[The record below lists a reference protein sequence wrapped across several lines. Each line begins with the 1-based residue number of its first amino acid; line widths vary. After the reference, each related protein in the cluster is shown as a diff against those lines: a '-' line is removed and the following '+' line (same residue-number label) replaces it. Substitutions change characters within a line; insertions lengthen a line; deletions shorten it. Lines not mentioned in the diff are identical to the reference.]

1 MAVKPPLRIEEPMTR
16 PATTLGRRR
25 FLKAVPAAV
34 AATVTIPAALRA
46 QRGASA
52 TPPKFGKDVLK
63 CAEQIDGLQFTDAEE
78 EMAVG
83 GASRN
88 LDSYEELRQLNIPLD
103 TEPAITFRPY
113 HSQAR
118 TSGQASS
125 RPSGPAAASASRSPN
140 NARLAVAKPAR
151 VQVSANLDDL
161 AFEPVTALASLI
173 ESRRIT
179 STDLTNMYLDRLK
192 RYGERLH
199 CVVTLTEDLAR
210 AQAAAAD
217 REIKAGK
224 YRGPL
229 HGIPFGV
236 KDLFDTKG
244 IRTTWG
250 AKPYENR
257 VAEVDATI
265 VERLREAGGVLVAKL
280 SMGALAQG
288 GVWFGGSTRNP
299 WSPDNSSS
307 GSSAG
312 PGAATAAGLVAFAI
326 GTETRGSIISPS
338 STCGVVGLRPTYG
351 RVSRYGAMALSWT
364 MDKIGPMCRSVE
376 DCVLVFNAIHGSD
389 GRDDTVIDAP
399 FAWNPDV
406 PLSSLKIGFLANE
419 FEPNAGF
426 GGGGAGGGRGGVNP
440 EEARRRSEARS
451 TLLKAALDV
460 LRSAGAKLE
469 PLSLP
474 EFPANALGFILSA
487 EAAAAFDDL
496 TRTKGIDQLT
506 EQGPGAWPNTFR
518 TSRFIPAVEY
528 IRAQRARTLLN
539 RRMDAWMSDY
549 DVFLSPSGGASLG
562 ITNLTGHPAAC
573 LKAGFVDG
581 LPQALMI
588 TGRPY
593 DEATVLRVALAY
605 ERATKWHTMNPP
617 LEENLRRM
625 KTDAAGQAG
634 QAGRAGRI
642 VAADG
647 FAAEDFDW

>member
-1 MAVKPPLRIEEPMTR
+1 MKKTALQM
-16 PATTLGRRR
+16 GRRR
-25 FLKAVPAAV
+25 FIRAVPAAV
-34 AATVTIPAALRA
+34 AATMALPAAGRA
-46 QRGASA
+46 QRGGGAPA
-52 TPPKFGKDVLK
+52 KFGKDVLK
-63 CAEQIDGLQFTDAEE
+63 CAEQIDGLSFTDAEE
-78 EMAVG
+78 ELAVG

-88 LDSYEELRQLNIPLD
+88 LDSYEELRKLTVPFD

-113 HSQAR
+113 LPGKRPAGHSTRHAKLI
-118 TSGQASS
+118 TG
-125 RPSGPAAASASRSPN
+125 RPS
-140 NARLAVAKPAR
+140 R
-151 VQVSANLDDL
+151 VQMTASLEDL
-161 AFEPVTALASLI
+161 AFGPVTTLASLI
-173 ESRRIT
+173 RTRRVS
-179 STDLTNMYLDRLK
+179 STELTAMYLDRLK
-192 RYGERLH
+192 RYGDQLH
-199 CVVTLTEDLAR
+199 CVVTITEDLAR
-210 AQAAAAD
+210 EQAAAAD
-217 REIKAGK
+217 KEIRAGR

-257 VAEVDATI
+257 VAQVDATI
-265 VERLREAGGVLVAKL
+265 VERLHEAGAVLCAKL

-312 PGAATAAGLVAFAI
+312 PGAATSAGLVAFAI

-351 RVSRYGAMALSWT
+351 RVSRYGAMALSWS

-376 DCVLVFNAIHGSD
+376 DCAIVFNAIYGSD
-389 GRDDTVIDAP
+389 GRDDTVVDAP
-399 FAWNPDV
+399 FNWNPEV
-406 PLSSLKIGFLANE
+406 PLSSLKIGFLESE
-419 FEPNAGF
+419 FNPAAGSGQAR
-426 GGGGAGGGRGGVNP
+426 GGGPGGGRSGVSP
-440 EEARRRSEARS
+440 EDARRRADERNK
-451 TLLKAALDV
+451 LLKDALDV
-460 LRSAGAKLE
+460 LRAAGATLE
-469 PLSLP
+469 PMTLP

-496 TRTKGIDQLT
+496 TRSKQVDLLT

-539 RRMDAWMSDY
+539 RQMDALMSKY
-549 DVFLSPSGGASLG
+549 DVFLSPTGSSSLG

-581 LPQALMI
+581 SPLALMI
-588 TGRPY
+588 TGRLY
-593 DEATVLRVALAY
+593 DEHTVLRVALAY

-617 LEENLRRM
+617 LDENLRRM
-625 KTDAAGQAG
+625 KTAWIGRDGRDGQ
-634 QAGRAGRI
+634 
-642 VAADG
+642 DG
-647 FAAEDFDW
+647 PDGLH